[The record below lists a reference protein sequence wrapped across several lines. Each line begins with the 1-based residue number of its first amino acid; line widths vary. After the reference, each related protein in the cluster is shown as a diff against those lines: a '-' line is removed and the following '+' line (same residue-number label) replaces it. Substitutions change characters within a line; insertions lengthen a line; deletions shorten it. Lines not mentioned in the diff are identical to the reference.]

1 MCTSACKLAILT
13 AALSSMACASGAGP
27 KESVTRPTST
37 PKGRICVAASRPEVL
52 PSTASLLDSMG
63 LARTLRGISPAAGH
77 SVQSVAFT
85 DQSQLMWARIIE
97 TNLDSM
103 QSRPMLAAVVAH
115 LRPQLSVASWVLRV
129 RTMIGETATIQL
141 ERSEICPAMP
151 YPGSIDIVTTSRVV
165 SSGSSTD
172 APRFETPRFTVHVD
186 SAGRVRELRL
196 TQSSG
201 ELDIDR
207 QFQAWL
213 QNHRFYPSLV
223 DGYAVDMWVAWPV
236 QSQ

>member
-1 MCTSACKLAILT
+1 MSTSACKLAILA
-13 AALSSMACASGAGP
+13 AALSSLACASGAAP
-27 KESVTRPTST
+27 KDSATRPTTT
-37 PKGRICVAASRPEVL
+37 PKGRICGAASRPAVL

-63 LARTLRGISPAAGH
+63 LARTLRGISPAAGY

-85 DQSQLMWARIIE
+85 DQGHLMWARIIE
-97 TNLDSM
+97 TNLDST

-129 RTMIGETATIQL
+129 RTVIGETATIQL

-151 YPGSIDIVTTSRVV
+151 YPGSIDIVTSRRVATGE
-165 SSGSSTD
+165 SPRDG
-172 APRFETPRFTVHVD
+172 PRFDTPRFTVHID
-186 SAGRVRELRL
+186 SAGRMRELRM

-236 QSQ
+236 QSH